1 MTQSIFGFAPVLFW
15 IILTII
21 LALIELLTMGLSTI
35 WFAIGCLCACFM
47 AMLGFSLGIQVVVFF
62 IVSILTLVLV
72 RPFSLKY
79 LNNRIT
85 KTNIDSMI
93 GRKVIVNKEVNNIKE
108 TGSANIDGTTWNL
121 RSLSG
126 EDIAAGETVVISK
139 VEGNRLIVERDKI
152 NTKNI

>member
-15 IILTII
+15 IILAII
-21 LALIELLTMGLSTI
+21 LALVELLTMGLSTI

-47 AMLGFSLGIQVVVFF
+47 AMFGFSLGIQVVVFF

-85 KTNIDSMI
+85 KTNIDSLI
-93 GRKVIVNKEVNNIKE
+93 GRKVIVTKDVDNIRE
-108 TGSANIDGTTWNL
+108 TGSANIDGITWNL

-126 EDIAAGETVVISK
+126 DEIAAGETVVISNI
-139 VEGNRLIVERDKI
+139 EGNRLIVERDKI
-152 NTKNI
+152 NTNNI